1 MNSSGFPFSC
11 FLWLLSRSLS
21 NLHLLWAFIIHGG
34 QKSVVFGGRKSFT
47 WTLALLLS
55 PMVWNHLWWFFLLAP
70 FCPPLCLEPDLQ
82 KPSSRLPCSW
92 AASWVC
98 PLRGMRWSL
107 KKKRTTMVGI
117 VSPCSLPAV
126 LVVAMFL
133 SLTAPVRVV
142 ISFSLVR
149 VFVGFR

>member
-47 WTLALLLS
+47 WTLALLPS

-117 VSPCSLPAV
+117 CFPPLLASRSGGGYVPLAHNSCSCGYLI
-126 LVVAMFL
+126 F
-133 SLTAPVRVV
+133 SGSSVRGV
-142 ISFSLVR
+142 
-149 VFVGFR
+149 